1 MSRNVNSHNGL
12 LRLKQDVDFYVQQ
25 VLSSDEHFHGIFSHG
40 ISSFPRHVFS
50 QSTLRKKLLKVR
62 HRSKIIGGG
71 GLERAYLEMW
81 WIKTR
86 GPSPPFAKKL
96 TDPTLN
102 VG

>member
-1 MSRNVNSHNGL
+1 MWISMSNKSSQVMNAFTGYSLTEYL
-12 LRLKQDVDFYVQQ
+12 LFLVM
-25 VLSSDEHFHGIFSHG
+25 
-40 ISSFPRHVFS
+40 FPHSR
-50 QSTLRKKLLKVR
+50 TLRKKLLKVR